1 MKVKSVTP
9 LNDGMEEHDANKLW
23 SDILGFAAYSFNKSH
38 TYEYAL
44 ISYQA
49 MWLKTNHPLEFYAA
63 TMTMLGEAKL
73 LGLMRDA
80 RDQGVDI
87 LFPDINKSSDRFELV
102 RSAKAIVIPF
112 QRVKGISAKTAD
124 AILTARQGGPF
135 TSKQDFI
142 NRVEKRA
149 CNARAQDALDRVGAF
164 AGIEPSQP
172 SAFDPS
178 RIKDQ
183 IELLPGLVSDYVPIH
198 REMHRDKA
206 TRDAV
211 VDLVDEYRRAHGP
224 GAGND
229 GMPCKPHFGRA
240 ARIMV
245 VTDAP
250 NGEEE
255 SNGIMGFARSYESVS
270 QSMMLADFTMQDV
283 YWTSLVK
290 RPKSGRQVSADEIS
304 TYKPYFEREL
314 DLLKPTTIVLLGS
327 QAVRNFLPALKG
339 KASDAAGDVIY
350 FKDLDANVVIGFNAG
365 EVWHAPEKQE
375 LMDKVWAVVKELQ
388 P

>member
-1 MKVKSVTP
+1 MKVKSITP
-9 LNDGMEEHDANKLW
+9 LNDGMDEADANKLW

-38 TYEYAL
+38 TYAYSL

-49 MWLKTNHPLEFYAA
+49 MYLKVNHPLEFYAA
-63 TMTMLGEAKL
+63 TMTMLGEDKL

-80 RDQGVDI
+80 RDQGVEI
-87 LFPDINKSSDRFELV
+87 RFPDINASSGRFELI

-112 QRVKGISAKTAD
+112 QRVKGISGKTAE
-124 AILTARQGGPF
+124 AIMTARAAGPF

-149 CNARAQDALDRVGAF
+149 CNARAQEALCRVGAF
-164 AGIEPSQP
+164 ARIEPGQP
-172 SAFDPS
+172 SANDPS

-183 IELLPGLVSDYVPIH
+183 VELLPGLVSDYVPVN
-198 REMHRDKA
+198 RDMHRDKA
-206 TRDAV
+206 TRDAII
-211 VDLVDEYRRAHGP
+211 DLVDEYRRDHGP

-229 GMPCKPHFGRA
+229 GMPCKPHFGRT

-250 NGEEE
+250 GAEEE
-255 SNGIMGFARSYESVS
+255 GNGILGFSRSTGAVTDA
-270 QSMMLADFTMQDV
+270 MADNDFSMQDV
-283 YWTSLVK
+283 YWTSLIK

-314 DLLKPTTIVLLGS
+314 DILKPTTIVLLGS
-327 QAVRNFLPALKG
+327 QAVRHFLPALKG
-339 KASDAAGDVIY
+339 KASDAAGDVTY
-350 FKDLDANVVIGFNAG
+350 FKDLDANIVIGFSAG
-365 EVWHAPEKQE
+365 EIYHDPTKQD
-375 LMDKVWAVVKELQ
+375 LMDKIWAVVKELQ